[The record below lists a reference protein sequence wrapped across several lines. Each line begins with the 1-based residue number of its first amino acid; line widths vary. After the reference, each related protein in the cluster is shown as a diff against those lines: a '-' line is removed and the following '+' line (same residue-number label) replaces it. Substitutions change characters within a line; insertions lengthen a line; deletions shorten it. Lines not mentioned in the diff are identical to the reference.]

1 MANTYTGSDVGKAGL
16 NVKKTDDSVD
26 VYGVSEIQLDTNLTL
41 TSNGGGS
48 VTIQSSGGGGGTP
61 GGTNGQIQFNDNGS
75 FGGVTSVAIANG
87 GTGATDA
94 ATALANLGGLPTIAT
109 IIPKDNNNDGETITP
124 DFTGAVFICD
134 TSIAGFSLQLDDNP
148 DGIQFVFINSGPNIL
163 TLEGINGM
171 TINGAGT
178 YPLNAQY
185 QAATVIKQGGNWFA
199 IG

>member
-1 MANTYTGSDVGKAGL
+1 MANTYTGSDVGQAGL

-61 GGTNGQIQFNDNGS
+61 GGTNGQIQFNDSGS
-75 FGGVTSVAIANG
+75 FGGVTSVPIANG
-87 GTGATDA
+87 GTNATDA
-94 ATALANLGGLPTIAT
+94 TTALANLGGLPTIAT
-109 IIPKDNNNDGETITP
+109 IVLKDNTNNGEIIDP
-124 DFTGAVFICD
+124 SQTGAVIICD
-134 TSIAGFSLQLDDNP
+134 TSIAGFTLQLDDNP
-148 DGIQFVFINSGPNIL
+148 DGIQFVFINSGPNTL
-163 TLEGINGM
+163 TLEAINGM

-178 YPLNAQY
+178 YDLNAQY
-185 QAATVIKQGGNWFA
+185 QAATVVKQGTTWFA